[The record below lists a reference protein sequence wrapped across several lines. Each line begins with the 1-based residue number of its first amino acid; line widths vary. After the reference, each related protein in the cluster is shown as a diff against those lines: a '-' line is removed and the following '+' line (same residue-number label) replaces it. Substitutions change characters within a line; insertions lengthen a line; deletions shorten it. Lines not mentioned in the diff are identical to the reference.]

1 MPISLS
7 VNRLDYN
14 RSQKPIRA
22 VSFGR
27 VETLKYHKL
36 SATMRRVGVFGGTF
50 DPVHYG
56 HLVVAEEVYATLH
69 LTEMIFVPAGQ
80 PPHKTGEVI
89 TAAEHRLAM
98 LELAIASNPHFTIS
112 RVDLDR
118 PGPSY
123 TVDTLRLL
131 RKQWGEE
138 TAIYFVIGGDSL
150 EDLLSWHNS
159 HGILELLTHL
169 VAVKRPGYDKSE
181 EYYARLEARLPGIK
195 QRLLVV
201 EAPQFGISA
210 SNLRSRIAEGR
221 PIKYQT
227 PDNVESYI
235 IQHGLYRKRLDGSE
249 REEIYD
255 TNAS

>member
-1 MPISLS
+1 MLISLF
-7 VNRLDYN
+7 VNLLDCS
-14 RSQKPIRA
+14 RGQKLISA
-22 VSFGR
+22 VPFGR
-27 VETLKYHKL
+27 VETLKYHRL

-69 LTEMIFVPAGQ
+69 LAEMVFVPAGQ
-80 PPHKTGEVI
+80 PPHKTNEVI
-89 TAAEHRLAM
+89 TAVEHRLAM

-138 TAIYFVIGGDSL
+138 LAIYFVIGGDSL
-150 EDLLSWHNS
+150 EDLLSWHDPP
-159 HGILELLTHL
+159 GILEQLTHL
-169 VAVKRPGYDKSE
+169 VAVRRPGYNESE
-181 EYYARLEARLPGIK
+181 EYYDWLEAHLPGIK

-201 EAPQFGISA
+201 EAPQFEISA
-210 SNLRSRIAEGR
+210 TDLRLRVAEGR

-227 PDNVESYI
+227 PDSVESYI
-235 IQHGLYRKRLDGSE
+235 IQYGLYRQKLDGSE
-249 REEIYD
+249 REEIHD

>member
-1 MPISLS
+1 MLIYLFANLLDYSRGQEPIS
-7 VNRLDYN
+7 
-14 RSQKPIRA
+14 A
-22 VSFGR
+22 VPFGR
-27 VETLKYHKL
+27 VETLKYHRL

-69 LTEMIFVPAGQ
+69 LAEMVFVPAGQ
-80 PPHKTGEVI
+80 PPHKTREVI

-112 RVDLDR
+112 LVDLDR

-131 RKQWGEE
+131 RQQWGEE

-150 EDLLSWHNS
+150 GDLLSWYDPP
-159 HGILELLTHL
+159 GILEQLSHL
-169 VAVKRPGYDKSE
+169 VAIRRPGYNESE
-181 EYYARLEARLPGIK
+181 EYYDWLEARLPGIK

-201 EAPQFGISA
+201 EAPQFEISA
-210 SNLRSRIAEGR
+210 TDLRLRVAEGR

-227 PDNVESYI
+227 PDSVESYI
-235 IQHGLYRKRLDGSE
+235 IQYGLYRQKLDGSE
-249 REEIYD
+249 REEIHD